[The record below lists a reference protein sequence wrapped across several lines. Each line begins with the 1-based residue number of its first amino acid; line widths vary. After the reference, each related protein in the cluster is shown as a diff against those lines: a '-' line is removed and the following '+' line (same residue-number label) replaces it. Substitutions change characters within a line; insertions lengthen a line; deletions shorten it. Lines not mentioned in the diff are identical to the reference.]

1 MRILFIIQGEGRGHL
16 TQAISLAQI
25 LQAAGHEVV
34 GAWVNVA
41 GEGTIPGFFADHFPA
56 PFTPLPGPALVYN
69 PETNVLDWKKTLW
82 GMVSRVSTFQRS
94 LRQLRDAIRAEKP
107 DVVVNFF
114 ELLGGLTYGLY
125 RPSAPMV
132 CVGHQCMAFHTGFP
146 FPAGR
151 WLDRLLFKGL
161 VHLNAWRATELF
173 GLSFDEQP
181 DEPRHRLRVMP
192 PLLRR
197 EATSLAA
204 HARQDAYVLAYTTQP
219 GLMSEVL
226 QTHRIQP
233 QVPIRYFHALATHP
247 EEPIDDTLLYCR
259 FDSLRYLHA
268 IQHCR
273 AVMTTAGFESVCEAL
288 YQGKPV
294 QMRPQPNH
302 YEQSCNALD
311 GQRAGA
317 GMVVQSFGL
326 TKLLAYLPVYQL
338 DASRKFRAW
347 HATGSATFVHALQ
360 RIADRSLHPAIAFVR
375 PGTTSAKSH
384 A

>member
-1 MRILFIIQGEGRGHL
+1 MRVLFIVQGEGRGHL

-25 LQAAGHEVV
+25 LQASGHEVV

-41 GEGTIPGFFADHFPA
+41 GEEAIPDFFADHFPA

-69 PETNVLDWKKTLW
+69 PETNVLDLKKTLW
-82 GMVSRVSTFQRS
+82 GMLGRMDVFRRS
-94 LRQLRDAIRAEKP
+94 LRQLRDAIDAEKP

-125 RPSAPMV
+125 RPRVPMV
-132 CVGHQCMAFHTGFP
+132 CVGHQCMAFHAGFP
-146 FPAGR
+146 FPPGR
-151 WLDRLLFKGL
+151 WLDRLAFKGL

-181 DEPRHRLRVMP
+181 DEPQHRLRVMP

-197 EATSLAA
+197 EATGQYTQTSRKAFI
-204 HARQDAYVLAYTTQP
+204 LAYTTQT
-219 GLMSEVL
+219 GLISEML
-226 QTHRIQP
+226 KTHRIQP
-233 QVPIRYFHALATHP
+233 DVPIRYFHARANCP
-247 EEPIDDTLLYCR
+247 EERIDETLHYCQ
-259 FDSLRYLHA
+259 FDGPRYLQA
-268 IQHCR
+268 MQHCR

-302 YEQSCNALD
+302 YEQACNALD

-317 GMVVQSFGL
+317 GMAVQTFDL
-326 TKLLAYLPVYQL
+326 PKLIAYLPVYQPA
-338 DASRKFRAW
+338 ASRQFRAW
-347 HATGSATFVHALQ
+347 HATGSATFVSALQ
-360 RIADRSLHPAIAFVR
+360 RVANSSLHPAIAFIR
-375 PGTTSAKSH
+375 RGTTSARLH